1 MEMDT
6 AIHNTFL
13 LMFLV
18 LLFAHCLINL
28 FPHSFKNK
36 LKKIIQTI
44 NQLLL
49 QEYQPLS
56 TQEHNANDYG
66 VDTDGEMVK
75 VSYRP
80 KLMMCLDSREHFKRS
95 NIPIPF
101 SPSASLSHPF
111 VPLFTIRKREVCYH
125 QKQFYSQPLNPV
137 MMSSIGGKDPLASV
151 TMATTTLSLCHLCTV
166 MNIIHYLAS
175 TLLPE

>member
-66 VDTDGEMVK
+66 VDTDGESQLQTK
-75 VSYRP
+75 I
-80 KLMMCLDSREHFKRS
+80 DD
-95 NIPIPF
+95 
-101 SPSASLSHPF
+101 
-111 VPLFTIRKREVCYH
+111 VPRQQGAF
-125 QKQFYSQPLNPV
+125 
-137 MMSSIGGKDPLASV
+137 
-151 TMATTTLSLCHLCTV
+151 
-166 MNIIHYLAS
+166 
-175 TLLPE
+175 